1 LGWLLF
7 SAGRYGAALLAA
19 ERAAALARAGGDDLT
34 LALAEESRVNHL
46 QMLGRLDDALRVGRE
61 VLPLAER
68 LGDLECLW
76 RLHNDLAY
84 THVLRADF
92 ASARGAFDRALALAE
107 QQGNPAL
114 IAFGLA
120 MRSWVAVLSGEWASA
135 RADLDRAAA
144 VGSRTDRTTFSA
156 YLPIFPARLS
166 LAEGAWDAAAAQ
178 ARDALALSEWG
189 GDLQALRWASGVLA
203 ELEIREGRPGAAV
216 ARLVPLLDRPGLE
229 ECDATMLLPV
239 LAWAQLELGQADL
252 AADAVEQAVRRARP
266 EGMRVVLVEALW
278 VRALVAL
285 RRGQREEA
293 ARGMAEG
300 LALARAMPY
309 PYAEGRLLHAY
320 GTLHLQVHERAPAR
334 ECLEAALAIFRRLGA
349 RKESEQ
355 IEQILAALG

>member
-7 SAGRYGAALLAA
+7 SAGRYGAALVAA

-76 RLHNDLAY
+76 RLQNDLAY
-84 THVLRADF
+84 TYVLRADF

-107 QQGNPAL
+107 QQGNPVQ

-135 RADLDRAAA
+135 RADLERAAA
-144 VGSRTDRTTFSA
+144 VGSRTDRTTFSD
-156 YLPIFPARLS
+156 YLPIFLARLS

-178 ARDALALSEWG
+178 ARDALALSEG
-189 GDLQALRWASGVLA
+189 SGDLQALRWASGVLA
-203 ELEIREGRPGAAV
+203 ELEIREDRPEAAV

-266 EGMRVVLVEALW
+266 EGMRLVLVEALR
-278 VRALVAL
+278 VQALVAL
-285 RRGQREEA
+285 RRERFEA
-293 ARGMAEG
+293 ASRSLEEG
-300 LALARAMPY
+300 LELARGMPY
-309 PYAEGRLLHAY
+309 PYAEARLLHVQGA
-320 GTLHLQVHERAPAR
+320 LHGQQGE
-334 ECLEAALAIFRRLGA
+334 LEAAREQLEAARAIFARLGA
-349 RKESEQ
+349 RVDSERV
-355 IEQILAALG
+355 ERELGLGI